1 MFKTIIKYIIHLN
14 FVIATSAGL
23 LIAGICNVFLI
34 ENDLYYGFFGF
45 FSTLFVYNS
54 QRLFKANIETKTA
67 WLKWVYQHRKIIF
80 FLSISSGIISGYLF
94 FKLLNKVTPI
104 IVLLFILAIMISLFY
119 VIKIKGRSLRELP
132 YVKIHSI
139 ALTWTLVIVLFPILN
154 ENIYDLDILLIFIP
168 ANYIY
173 FVAVAI
179 PFDIRDLKH
188 DSLTQRTI
196 PQVVGIRNS
205 KLISILLLIS
215 TALGIGIV
223 FPNIL
228 KTLTF
233 VIALSTQ
240 ITLIVLTTV
249 NRQEI
254 YYSLLIDG
262 AIALLGISYL
272 TINN

>member
-1 MFKTIIKYIIHLN
+1 M
-14 FVIATSAGL
+14 
-23 LIAGICNVFLI
+23 
-34 ENDLYYGFFGF
+34 
-45 FSTLFVYNS
+45 
-54 QRLFKANIETKTA
+54 FKANIETKTA

-104 IVLLFILAIMISLFY
+104 VVLLFILAIMISLFY

-139 ALTWTLVIVLFPILN
+139 ALTWTLVIVSFPILN

-228 KTLTF
+228 NTLTF

>member
-139 ALTWTLVIVLFPILN
+139 ALTWTLVIVSFPILN

-240 ITLIVLTTV
+240 ITLIVFTTV

>member
-1 MFKTIIKYIIHLN
+1 
-14 FVIATSAGL
+14 
-23 LIAGICNVFLI
+23 
-34 ENDLYYGFFGF
+34 
-45 FSTLFVYNS
+45 
-54 QRLFKANIETKTA
+54 
-67 WLKWVYQHRKIIF
+67 
-80 FLSISSGIISGYLF
+80 
-94 FKLLNKVTPI
+94 
-104 IVLLFILAIMISLFY
+104 MISLFY

-139 ALTWTLVIVLFPILN
+139 ALTWTLVIVSFPILN

-240 ITLIVLTTV
+240 ITLIVFTTV